1 MQQEQR
7 IKHSYSSSTH
17 IKERGNNGFLL
28 TSSLALV
35 CHLTV
40 NITVVLCS
48 PSLLQFRPTPP
59 KRTRVYQHRG
69 KTEQTTYLDRYSLP
83 LKCLPKPPRASI
95 SRPYVHPYTPQC
107 LITHNL
113 PLKTSPT
120 DISQDTGNKIS
131 RRSQIHG
138 TQHIIL
144 GGKTVIQA
152 EAVIRGDLYR
162 LPSTA
167 VSTDPNNPPQQPNAP
182 SVAIT
187 VGRYSYISKSVILR
201 PPSRLHRGVHSF
213 YPLKIGD
220 HVFVGESAVVEA
232 ASLGNH
238 VHVGAGATIGSM
250 AIVKDFSVV
259 LEGAVVPPGMV
270 VPSWCVVGGR
280 PARIV
285 GEVGEGYGV
294 EGAEGGLARERYRLV
309 GRP

>member
-1 MQQEQR
+1 M
-7 IKHSYSSSTH
+7 
-17 IKERGNNGFLL
+17 
-28 TSSLALV
+28 
-35 CHLTV
+35 
-40 NITVVLCS
+40 
-48 PSLLQFRPTPP
+48 PP
-59 KRTRVYQHRG
+59 KVAKGEYIET
-69 KTEQTTYLDRYSLP
+69 
-83 LKCLPKPPRASI
+83 
-95 SRPYVHPYTPQC
+95 
-107 LITHNL
+107 
-113 PLKTSPT
+113 
-120 DISQDTGNKIS
+120 DTGNKIS

-162 LPSTA
+162 VPATA
-167 VSTDPNNPPQQPNAP
+167 ASTDPNNPPPPSNAP

-187 VGRYSYISKSVILR
+187 VGRYSYISKCAILR

-238 VHVGAGATIGSM
+238 VHVGARATIGSM
-250 AIVKDFSVV
+250 AIIKDFSVV
-259 LEGAVVPPGMV
+259 LDGAVVPPGMV
-270 VPSWCVVGGR
+270 VPSWCVVGGK
-280 PARIV
+280 PARII

-294 EGAEGGLARERYRLV
+294 EGAEGGLARERYRAV